1 MEEPREGT
9 VLFLV
14 NYLPGASNLRLSI
27 LSGLDWEHLEPHSPT
42 PPKYRLAET
51 VCVSC
56 YTGQTCDL
64 LPETLSVESP
74 WLLGWLAGGAGEDV
88 PARDAL

>member
-27 LSGLDWEHLEPHSPT
+27 LSGLDWEYLEPHSPT
-42 PPKYRLAET
+42 PPKYRLAVT
-51 VCVSC
+51 VRV
-56 YTGQTCDL
+56 
-64 LPETLSVESP
+64 
-74 WLLGWLAGGAGEDV
+74 
-88 PARDAL
+88 